1 MTKRGLLEK
10 LRAEELEPFEGW
22 DFSHLEGRMLE
33 GALPWSYESIVLEA
47 LPDAASLLDMGT
59 GGGEFLSNLKLIPPD
74 THATEGYAPNVPVAR
89 ARLGRLGI
97 LVHEAGNDDRLP
109 LPDEGF
115 DLLINRHESYDAA
128 EVRRVLRPGGH
139 FITQQV
145 GGRNDIDLNELLAAP
160 NPDFG
165 MSYWDLGYAR
175 RELEEEGFKVVEAA
189 EVFPFTR
196 FTDVGAIVFYLK
208 VTPWQ
213 IPDFT
218 VDRYFARLEALEG
231 RIKNEGPVRIRSH
244 RFLLVAEK

>member
-10 LRAEELEPFEGW
+10 LRAEQIEPFEGW

-33 GALPWSYESIVLEA
+33 GLLPWSYESIVRKA
-47 LPDAASLLDMGT
+47 LPDATSLLDMGT
-59 GGGEFLSNLKLIPPD
+59 GGGEFLSSLKLLPSD

-89 ARLGRLGI
+89 ARLGI
-97 LVHEAGNDDRLP
+97 PVHEVGDDDRLP
-109 LPDEGF
+109 LPDERF

-128 EVRRVLRPGGH
+128 EVRRVLRPSGH

-160 NPDFG
+160 NSDFG
-165 MSYWDLGYAR
+165 MSYWDLEYAR
-175 RELEEEGFKVVEAA
+175 TELEEAGFKVIEAA
-189 EVFPFTR
+189 EEFPFTR

-218 VDRYFARLEALEG
+218 VDRYFARLEALGG
-231 RIKNEGPVRIRSH
+231 RIKDEGSITIRSH
-244 RFLLVAEK
+244 RFLLVAKK